1 MSKPRFIGVLAV
13 WIVVILYV
21 SGCGNEPATD
31 PVVVAQGFQEA
42 VNSQD
47 VDSAL
52 EFFADDAVLMLDKT
66 SPITGKI
73 QIADW
78 LAKQA
83 ILRFQLNGNPI
94 ASESG
99 ITFESCSISSDQ
111 WLFYGTNPMSGT
123 CEVALEYGLITNFAI
138 QFDENSQANLSDSPA
153 AVSTDMVGIWTTRN
167 YMDDS
172 NNYLY
177 LQFFEDGSGR
187 LAVTPDDLL
196 IAPDSDHAGASLT
209 WTYENYVLSLQNDR
223 VASEGYCQEQD
234 VGKFLV
240 KKVDGGGLRFKT
252 INDSCSARGLAFKIP
267 PRWLQHVP

>member
-1 MSKPRFIGVLAV
+1 MSKIRFIGVSAVLAV
-13 WIVVILYV
+13 LMVFVT
-21 SGCGNEPATD
+21 GCSAD
-31 PVVVAQGFQEA
+31 PVAAAQQFQEA

-47 VDSAL
+47 VGSAL
-52 EFFADDAVLMLDKT
+52 EFFADDAVLILDET
-66 SPITGKI
+66 SPITGKE

-83 ILRFQLNGNPI
+83 ELHFQLNGNPI

-99 ITFESCSISSDQ
+99 VTFESCSISSDQ

-123 CEVALEYGLITNFAI
+123 CEVALEDGLITNFAV
-138 QFDENSQANLSDSPA
+138 QFDENSQANLSNSPA
-153 AVSTDMVGIWTTRN
+153 AVSTDMVGIWTTKN

-172 NNYLY
+172 SNYLY
-177 LQFFEDGSGR
+177 LQLFENGSGR

-196 IAPDSDHAGASLT
+196 IAPDSDHTGASLR
-209 WTYENYVLSLQNDR
+209 WTYENYVFTLQNDR
-223 VASEGYCQEQD
+223 AASEGYCQEQD

-240 KKVDGGGLRFKT
+240 KKADGGGLVFKT
-252 INDSCSARGLAFKIP
+252 INDSCSLRGLAFKIP